1 MTKSLMIIACIL
13 ACLLVII
20 VLLSGQRVDAFTEF
34 PVEILKMVD
43 LPKDEPESE
52 LEIEASEPIT
62 NPVLSTRPA
71 PTACTVSMGPD
82 IIQADKVKSKTIK
95 NLHVLSP
102 LDVTGILD
110 VNALKINNQQLLR
123 YDNDQN
129 SFVFG

>member
-13 ACLLVII
+13 ACLLAVI

-34 PVEILKMVD
+34 PIEILKMVE
-43 LPKDEPESE
+43 LPKDEPEP
-52 LEIEASEPIT
+52 EPETETVT

-71 PTACTVSMGPD
+71 PIACAVSTGPD

-102 LDVTGILD
+102 MDVTGILD

-129 SFVFG
+129 AFVFG